1 MQKHVAQRAQV
12 PLHGENE
19 FMSSI
24 LVTDDDAT
32 TRRMLRGILLKGGY
46 SVDTAA
52 DGVSALRAIHKKKF
66 DLVLLDIWMP
76 KMTGLGLLGQL
87 HDEKY
92 IPKIMVMTSD
102 QTSDTLLGALRGRV
116 YQFLKKPL
124 EASTVLAAV
133 ENALS
138 TSPEVPAIEVLS
150 ANAQWVELM
159 VPCERSVVNRVQ
171 SFLLHMDV
179 DLPPDLI
186 ERMGYAFRELLN
198 NAIEWG
204 GHLDPNQKV
213 RISYIRT
220 KRLLMYR
227 LDDPGPGFKLEDLKH
242 AAINNPQ
249 DNPMAHMQ
257 EREAKGLR
265 PGGLGLMLTQQL
277 VDELVYNETRN
288 EVVLIKDLDNCK
300 K

>member
-1 MQKHVAQRAQV
+1 MA
-12 PLHGENE
+12 
-19 FMSSI
+19 SI
-24 LVTDDDAT
+24 LVVDDDAT
-32 TRRMLRGILLKGGY
+32 TRQMLRGILKKAGY
-46 SVDTAA
+46 FVATAS
-52 DGVSALRAIHKKKF
+52 DGVAALRAIQKKKF
-66 DLVLLDIWMP
+66 ELVLLDIWMP
-76 KMTGLGLLGQL
+76 KMTGLGFLGHL
-87 HDEKY
+87 HGEKY
-92 IPKIMVMTSD
+92 IPKIVVMTSD
-102 QTSDTLLGALRGRV
+102 QTSDTLLAALRGRV

-124 EASTVLAAV
+124 DATTILTSF

-159 VPCERSVVNRVQ
+159 VPCERSVVSRVQ
-171 SFLLHMDV
+171 SFLMHMDM
-179 DLPPDLI
+179 DLPPEVI
-186 ERMGYAFRELLN
+186 EKVGYAFRELLN

-213 RISYIRT
+213 RVSYIKT
-220 KRLLMYR
+220 KRMLMYR
-227 LDDPGPGFKLEDLKH
+227 LDDPGPGFKLEELKH

-288 EVVLIKDLDNCK
+288 EVVLIKYL
-300 K
+300 